1 MNACTKAGT
10 HSIHISEKIK
20 GNAPLRYYTVY
31 AGPLNKILLIGHD
44 GVIQTVPVKN
54 GNYLNYG
61 NSPKGDFIIKPNL
74 KLVLDFDMID
84 QYGNKVTVNSPGTL
98 FNLKKVIQGLAIK
111 TFGFPPKFFIL
122 DSISPKALATYN
134 IKK

>member
-1 MNACTKAGT
+1 MK
-10 HSIHISEKIK
+10 S
-20 GNAPLRYYTVY
+20 L
-31 AGPLNKILLIGHD
+31 
-44 GVIQTVPVKN
+44 
-54 GNYLNYG
+54 
-61 NSPKGDFIIKPNL
+61 F
-74 KLVLDFDMID
+74 
-84 QYGNKVTVNSPGTL
+84 L